1 MERISGRKANRQKSG
16 SYTHKKAKS
25 FRQTPKSRISPQTRA
40 GIARIAELAELNKE
54 ISDMLDNPSKYYD
67 QSEAEKVVYRRHELA
82 LKLRADGIDVPEHYM
97 EKP

>member
-40 GIARIAELAELNKE
+40 GIARIAELAELDKK
-54 ISDMLDNPSKYYD
+54 ISDMLDNPSKYS
-67 QSEAEKVVYRRHELA
+67 QSEAEKVVYRRRELA
-82 LKLRADGIDVPEHYM
+82 LKLRADGIDVTEHYM